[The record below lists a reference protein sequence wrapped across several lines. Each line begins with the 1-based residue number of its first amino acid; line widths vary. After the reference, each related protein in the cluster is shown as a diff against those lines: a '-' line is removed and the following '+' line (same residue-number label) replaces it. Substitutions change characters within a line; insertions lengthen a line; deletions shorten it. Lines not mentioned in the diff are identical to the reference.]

1 MKRVLTL
8 LLGLFILVLAW
19 FVVPVY
25 LIRLNVIYNLPVF
38 DNSLLRTI
46 GFIFFLFGFSATLYT
61 MHQHLLTGR
70 ITPVIIE
77 SPKKLISK
85 GFYGYS
91 RNPMYIAVLLAFL
104 GVFMIF
110 GHVLLLV
117 YVLAAVVLF
126 QLVIIYKEEP
136 ELKKKFG
143 KEYSGYM
150 KKVPRWFPNPLK

>member
-1 MKRVLTL
+1 MKSALTL
-8 LLGLFILVLAW
+8 LLGLFILVFAW

-38 DNSLLRTI
+38 DNSLLRTL

-70 ITPVIIE
+70 VTPVIIE

-91 RNPMYIAVLLAFL
+91 RNPMYVAVLLAFL

-110 GHVLLLV
+110 GH
-117 YVLAAVVLF
+117 F

-150 KKVPRWFPNPLK
+150 KKVPRWFSIPLR

>member
-1 MKRVLTL
+1 
-8 LLGLFILVLAW
+8 
-19 FVVPVY
+19 
-25 LIRLNVIYNLPVF
+25 
-38 DNSLLRTI
+38 
-46 GFIFFLFGFSATLYT
+46 

-70 ITPVIIE
+70 VTPVIIE

-91 RNPMYIAVLLAFL
+91 RNPMYAAVLLAFL

-110 GHVLLLV
+110 GHILLLF

-150 KKVPRWFPNPLK
+150 KKVPRWFSIPLR